1 MKFIQDN
8 VFLIVNGQNEDNL
21 VGMLVKDPKSKEV
34 VICKVVKMSV
44 VEDAVKILN
53 KEHE

>member
-21 VGMLVKDPKSKEV
+21 VGAIIKDPKSKEV
-34 VICKVVKMSV
+34 VICKVTKMSV

-53 KEHE
+53 SNE